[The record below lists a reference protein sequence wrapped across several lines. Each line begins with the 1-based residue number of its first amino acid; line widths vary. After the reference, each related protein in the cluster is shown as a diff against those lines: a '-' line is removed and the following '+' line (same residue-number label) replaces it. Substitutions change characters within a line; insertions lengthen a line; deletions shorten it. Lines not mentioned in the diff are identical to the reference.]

1 MAHGYP
7 DYTYFSY
14 PLSVF
19 AGGTGTTSLTL
30 HGVLIGQGTATV
42 NVTAAGTDYEVLTV
56 PLGGGDPIFDV
67 VHLDQTAATSGLLP
81 LSRGGNATATPA
93 LVQGSGITISGTW
106 PAQTITNASPASA
119 LGDPVTI
126 AHGGTG
132 TATPALVQGTGIT
145 ISGTWPN
152 NTITNSS
159 PASALGDPVTIAH
172 GGTATNSGSITGTG
186 ALIFTAG
193 GAGNAVSLVPTT
205 TGNIGLGHS
214 SPNQLVHVKPP
225 TSRDSIL
232 TIERPANTVY
242 DHVGYIPYGAL
253 SSANPQFAHG
263 LRPNLPDFYLWAND
277 GSTDFQLLRCEKDG
291 HISLG
296 GVRIAP
302 SPTAGQVMIASTTTD
317 AAWTTPDGCRVY
329 NDAVE
334 SIPTATPT
342 ALTFNQER
350 YDNGGLHSTV
360 SNTSRLTAQKA
371 GVYGISGHFC
381 LPTAAASLVQ
391 CQIRLNGATM
401 IASLMQNYVAG
412 FQGYFSIATLFHLS
426 ANDYVELVATQNSG
440 IAVNVALNSDDSPEF
455 AMQWLGP

>member
-30 HGVLIGQGTATV
+30 HGVLIGQGTATI

-56 PLGGGDPIFDV
+56 PAGGGDPFFDV

-81 LSRGGNATATPA
+81 LSRGGNGTATPA
-93 LVQGSGITISGTW
+93 LVQGSGITITGTW

-145 ISGTWPN
+145 ITGTWPN

-214 SPNQLVHVKPP
+214 SPNTIVHVKPP
-225 TSRDSIL
+225 TSRGCIL
-232 TIERPANTVY
+232 TVERPANTVEG
-242 DHVGYIPYGAL
+242 HVNYLPSGAL
-253 SSANPQFAHG
+253 SGTNPQFGHG
-263 LRPNLPDFYLWAND
+263 LKPNLADFYLWAND
-277 GSTDFQLLRCEKDG
+277 GSTDFLLLRAEKDG

-302 SPTAGQVMIASTTTD
+302 SPTAGQVMIASSTTD

-329 NDAVE
+329 NDAAE
-334 SIPTATPT
+334 SVTSGTPL
-342 ALTFNQER
+342 ALTFDQER
-350 YDNGGLHSTV
+350 YDNGNLHSTV
-360 SNTSRLTAQKA
+360 TNTSRLTAAKD
-371 GVYGISGHFC
+371 GVYIITGHIGWDGNATGYRELFIKLGGATILAHITIPTISGTVFE
-381 LPTAAASLVQ
+381 
-391 CQIRLNGATM
+391 M
-401 IASLMQNYVAG
+401 
-412 FQGYFSIATLFHLS
+412 SISSVYHLS
-426 ANDYVELVATQNSG
+426 ATNYVELYAGQNSG
-440 IAVNVALNSDDSPEF
+440 GALNVQSDGNRSPEF
-455 AMQWLGP
+455 AMQWIGP